1 MTTLID
7 LISVEPAT
15 LWRDA
20 EPFLAPALAS
30 PADRA
35 RIAALTQSFPAP
47 VRCACLEC
55 PLDGSSSV
63 DLSFEVS
70 AERFAACFPHVPC
83 WPELQTADPVF
94 LEYDLSGA
102 ASNVPAAFWP
112 LGVAVAERERL
123 REPLNAL
130 ANPPVSEAAL
140 AFLASLA
147 PETRINYLAV
157 MSSRPGRP
165 VRLNLSGV
173 NPPAVPPALPITA
186 LIAAADHCVYA
197 FDLDANGIRPRWG
210 VELFLRNDADGAAK
224 WRGLFERLVALG
236 LAKTERLAATS
247 AWPAMTPRL
256 EQPMIGRFL
265 GLELC
270 DWRAISHLKL
280 VIDGE
285 AVTAK
290 IYLIWGPRWRTPG
303 MKRSDAGLDL
313 RPK

>member
-7 LISVEPAT
+7 LISVEPAA

-47 VRCACLEC
+47 ARCACLEC
-55 PLDGSSSV
+55 PLDGSSGV
-63 DLSFEVS
+63 DLSFEVA
-70 AERFAACFPHVPC
+70 AERFAACFPHAPC
-83 WPELQTADPVF
+83 WPGLKAADPVF

-102 ASNVPAAFWP
+102 ASNIPAAFWP
-112 LGVAVAERERL
+112 LGIPVTERERL
-123 REPLNAL
+123 REPLNVL

-140 AFLASLA
+140 TFLASLA
-147 PETRINYLAV
+147 PETRIDYLAV
-157 MSSRPGRP
+157 MGSRPGRP

-173 NPPAVPPALPITA
+173 NPPTASPALPITA
-186 LIAAADHCVYA
+186 LMAAADHCVYA
-197 FDLDANGIRPRWG
+197 FDLDANGPRPRWG
-210 VELFLRNDADGAAK
+210 VELFIRNDADGAAK
-224 WRGLFERLVALG
+224 WRGLFERLVALQ
-236 LAKTERLAATS
+236 LAKADRLAAAC
-247 AWPAMTPRL
+247 AWPGIAPDP

-270 DWRAISHLKL
+270 DWRALSHLKL
-280 VIDGE
+280 VIDGD
-285 AVTAK
+285 ALAAK

-303 MKRSDAGLDL
+303 MKHNNAGFDL